1 MGTKP
6 ISTLMEAR
14 QLTLIW
20 KIIIKEQYLKLID
33 FAITNG
39 TNYFTFNIP
48 NSKCEDCG
56 KIIKDPLILVPVVV
70 AIILLNIHELSDIY
84 AQLKH
89 LEVIDNKRLE
99 TVYIV
104 MVNPR
109 YEICRYKNSVS
120 RIA

>member
-1 MGTKP
+1 MEP
-6 ISTLMEAR
+6 ITLP
-14 QLTLIW
+14 LIYQTVNV
-20 KIIIKEQYLKLID
+20 KIVANHK
-33 FAITNG
+33 
-39 TNYFTFNIP
+39 
-48 NSKCEDCG
+48 
-56 KIIKDPLILVPVVV
+56 KDPLILVPVVV